1 MKTLEQLPNELKNL
15 KNEVSKLY
23 YKGDLSL
30 LKRKKVAIVGSRR
43 AINYTKNQTY
53 LLANKLSKK
62 GIVVVSGAA
71 LGVDALAHRGAG
83 SKNTIAVVA
92 SGLKHRYPKTNKN
105 LIADIE
111 QNGLV
116 ISRFEP
122 DFLATPWS
130 FVVRNEII
138 VALSD
143 VVIITQADLNSGSLR
158 SAEFALEH
166 GKEIFVLPHRIGD
179 SEGTNRL
186 LRDGLAKCIYDIDE
200 FVSSFDSSEDKKMMQ
215 DEFYQF
221 CSNFPTVEEAVK
233 LFGDR
238 VFEAELSGDIVIENS
253 LIRLA

>member
-1 MKTLEQLPNELKNL
+1 MKTLNQLPNELKNL
-15 KNEVSKLY
+15 NDDISKLY

-43 AINYTKNQTY
+43 ALNYTKNQTY
-53 LLANKLSKK
+53 LLANKLSAQ
-62 GIVVVSGAA
+62 GVVIVSGAA
-71 LGVDALAHRGAG
+71 LGVDAISHRGAG

-92 SGLKHRYPKTNKN
+92 SGLHHRYPKTNAN
-105 LIADIE
+105 LIAEIE

-116 ISRFEP
+116 LSRFEP

-138 VALSD
+138 VALGD

-158 SAEFALEH
+158 SAEFAIKH
-166 GKEIFVLPHRIGD
+166 NKEIFVLPHRLGD

-186 LRDGLAKCIYDIDE
+186 LKDGFAKCIYDIDD
-200 FVSSFDSSEDKKMMQ
+200 FVSNFKDTKEREVIK

-233 LFGDR
+233 LFGER
-238 VFEAELSGDIVIENS
+238 VFEAELNGDIIIENS